1 MARLSALVLQ
11 FRPRFAV
18 KLDFADAAL
27 FASVAAE
34 RLEESAVNAAL
45 ALHCFLLKISDMQ
58 YLCH

>member
-18 KLDFADAAL
+18 KLDFADAAF

-34 RLEESAVNAAL
+34 RLEQSAVNAAPAQL
-45 ALHCFLLKISDMQ
+45 FFLWK
-58 YLCH
+58 